1 MTMSRGLRQRIAANR
16 RAIDV
21 ELAGDPEAR
30 KRLSPALHGL
40 TDALLPRL
48 VARARGTL
56 LDAGAG
62 TQPFRAAVEDRV
74 ERYVAYDI
82 EARRDDVDLLGTVE
96 DMAAV
101 ADASV
106 DTLLCS
112 EVLEHVPH
120 PSVALAEFARILV
133 PGGALVLSV
142 PFLARLH
149 EEPYD
154 FYRYTRHGLRT
165 LLEESGFEVDEIV
178 ETGSLCCFLGHQ
190 AAVAVLGVTWH
201 LRWLRPAVRSL
212 VTALV
217 VRPAVAIDRA
227 LGSAPLLPL
236 GYVVVATRRQGA
248 TPRAAASTPSPVDGG
263 HGPTR

>member
-1 MTMSRGLRQRIAANR
+1 MTPEGGGLRARIAANR

-30 KRLSPALHGL
+30 KRLSPALFGL

-48 VARARGTL
+48 VARATGTF

-62 TQPFRAAVEDRV
+62 TQPFRAAVEERV
-74 ERYVAYDI
+74 DRYVAYDI
-82 EARRDDVDLLGTVE
+82 EARRDDVDLLGSVE

-120 PSVALAEFARILV
+120 PSVALAEFARIV
-133 PGGALVLSV
+133 TPGGALVLSV

-154 FYRYTRHGLRT
+154 FYRYTRHGLQT
-165 LLEESGFEVDEIV
+165 LLDEAGFEVDEIV
-178 ETGSLCCFLGHQ
+178 ETGSLCCFVGHQ
-190 AAVAVLGVTWH
+190 VSVALLGLTWHRPLVRRLAVALNRT
-201 LRWLRPAVRSL
+201 
-212 VTALV
+212 LV
-217 VRPAVAIDRA
+217 VRPAVALDRA
-227 LGSAPLLPL
+227 TRTARLLPL
-236 GYVVVATRRQGA
+236 GYVVVATRA
-248 TPRAAASTPSPVDGG
+248 TTS
-263 HGPTR
+263 